1 LDCILYSSLTKE
13 LKNNNFNFNKGIKQ
27 KLMMSMISWYIQ
39 TLPIKIFLPNMVI
52 LAQLLVANL
61 VLKVNIL
68 LLLEQVE
75 KEEFGR
81 WEIIKAKTLV
91 NK

>member
-1 LDCILYSSLTKE
+1 
-13 LKNNNFNFNKGIKQ
+13 
-27 KLMMSMISWYIQ
+27 MMSMISWYIQ

-81 WEIIKAKTLV
+81 WEMIKAKTLV